1 MGRIWNF
8 EVPWV
13 VHVVLPFPSSEKD
26 MDHIFLLLYPL
37 DSGGPFAH
45 GFAVDED
52 WAITFHVVITFG
64 DKMLIAK
71 TSSLALDNS
80 VFGHLYFCMVV
91 FC

>member
-1 MGRIWNF
+1 MRRIWNF
-8 EVPWV
+8 EVPRV

-26 MDHIFLLLYPL
+26 MDHIFPFLYPL
-37 DSGGPFAH
+37 GSGRPLAH

-52 WAITFHVVITFG
+52 WAITFYVVITFC

-71 TSSLALDNS
+71 TSSLALDNAF
-80 VFGHLYFCMVV
+80 FGHLYFCMIV